1 MRRSATVTSKG
12 QITIPSEVRS
22 HLGLRKGDRVE
33 FDIGDGTAI
42 LRPAPP
48 ERDPFAAYAGAL
60 GALPDEAAVAE
71 WLSDQR
77 DEP

>member
-1 MRRSATVTSKG
+1 MRRSATLSSKG
-12 QITIPSEVRS
+12 QITIPSEVRR

-33 FDIGDGTAI
+33 FDIVDGTAI
-42 LRPAPP
+42 LRPTQP
-48 ERDPFAAYAGAL
+48 EHDPFAAYAGAL
-60 GALPDEAAVAE
+60 GVLPDEAAVAA

>member
-1 MRRSATVTSKG
+1 MRRSATLTSKG
-12 QITIPSEVRS
+12 RITIPSEVRR
-22 HLGLRKGDRVE
+22 HLELRKGDRVE
-33 FDIGDGTAI
+33 FDVVDGTAI

-48 ERDPFAAYAGAL
+48 EQDAVAAYAGAL
-60 GALPDEAAVAE
+60 GMLPDEASVAE

>member
-12 QITIPSEVRS
+12 QITIPSDVRR

-33 FDIGDGTAI
+33 FDVVDGTAI
-42 LRPAPP
+42 LRPAPT
-48 ERDPFAAYAGAL
+48 EHDPFAAYAGAL
-60 GALPDEAAVAE
+60 GVLPDEAAVAA
-71 WLSDQR
+71 WLSEQR

>member
-1 MRRSATVTSKG
+1 MRRIATLTSKG
-12 QITIPSEVRS
+12 WITIPSDVRR
-22 HLGLRKGDRVE
+22 HLGLRKGDPVE
-33 FDIGDGTAI
+33 FDIGDGAAI

-48 ERDPFAAYAGAL
+48 EHDPFATYARVL
-60 GALPDEAAVAE
+60 GVLPDEAAVAE

>member
-12 QITIPSEVRS
+12 QITIPSEVRR

-33 FDIGDGTAI
+33 FDVGDGTAI
-42 LRPAPP
+42 LRPTPP
-48 ERDPFAAYAGAL
+48 EHDPFAAYAGVL
-60 GALPDEAAVAE
+60 GMLPDEGAVAE

>member
-12 QITIPSEVRS
+12 QITIPSDVRR

-33 FDIGDGTAI
+33 FDLVDGTAI
-42 LRPAPP
+42 LRPAPT
-48 ERDPFAAYAGAL
+48 EHDPFAAYAGAL
-60 GALPDEAAVAE
+60 GILPDEAAVAA
-71 WLSDQR
+71 WLSEQR